1 MLVNTRWLAPLATSH
16 DTFKA
21 SRGMKLE
28 AAHCCGERER
38 GDGGGGR
45 EIGNG
50 RRPRQLVYGS
60 MGHVGSLMRARRT
73 GSGVRG
79 ASVSHIIHTYRP
91 A

>member
-38 GDGGGGR
+38 GDGGGG
-45 EIGNG
+45 GGKLGMAGG
-50 RRPRQLVYGS
+50 RANSY
-60 MGHVGSLMRARRT
+60 MGVWDT
-73 GSGVRG
+73 WG
-79 ASVSHIIHTYRP
+79 A
-91 A
+91 